1 MVRLPDEPDGTR
13 VWRTPRGEATRADRR
28 GLSWTRRRRWPR
40 RGLDERGLAWEEV
53 ASLGA
58 TSRGV
63 HAAQRWPMPWED
75 PARLPGVPREDAQ
88 LLEVM
93 RRGAT
98 RHRPSR
104 GEGSRRPGDA
114 T

>member
-1 MVRLPDEPDGTR
+1 MVRLPDEPGGVR
-13 VWRTPRGEATRADRR
+13 AWRTPRGDVTRADRR
-28 GLSWTRRRRWPR
+28 GVQWAWRRRWPR
-40 RGLDERGLAWEEV
+40 QGLDERGLSWEEV
-53 ASLGA
+53 ASLDA

-63 HAAQRWPMPWED
+63 RVRQRWPLPWEE

-93 RRGAT
+93 RRAAT
-98 RHRPSR
+98 RRPP
-104 GEGSRRPGDA
+104 RR